1 MSDSLLIECSRES
14 SGVREWQEVKVDF
27 LCLASDSSWKPLSCN
42 SCKLV
47 LMLGWHRRMPVSVFL
62 VSNPGLLRLLI
73 FHSHREACLFKGFS
87 AQHINTFFFPYF
99 KLFLF
104 SAEPC
109 RGNWHSV
116 LSSQWLIHTFCFVHS
131 GSVPLAILLTS
142 MVIILASNHIVPL
155 HLQRSKSICQIP
167 LITKLLIIKK
177 EYKY

>member
-1 MSDSLLIECSRES
+1 M
-14 SGVREWQEVKVDF
+14 DF
-27 LCLASDSSWKPLSCN
+27 LCLASDSSWKLLSCN

-73 FHSHREACLFKGFS
+73 FHSHREACLFQRLFS
-87 AQHINTFFFPYF
+87 TTHQHIFFPYF

-109 RGNWHSV
+109 WGNWHSV

-142 MVIILASNHIVPL
+142 IVIMLAYNPIGRWMPVPL
-155 HLQRSKSICQIP
+155 HLQRSESICQIP